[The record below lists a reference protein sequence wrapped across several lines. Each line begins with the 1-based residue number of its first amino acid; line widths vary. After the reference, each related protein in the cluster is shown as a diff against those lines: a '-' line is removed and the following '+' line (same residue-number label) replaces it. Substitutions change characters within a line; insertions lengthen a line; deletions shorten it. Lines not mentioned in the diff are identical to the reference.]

1 MKLDLRSVP
10 RYFLNPPVPGFA
22 NGRAIRLVDLSTK
35 GARLELVEPFEPGEQ
50 LFLQIVSA
58 SGELTVEGTILWCE
72 IDSLLMD
79 MVHDSYLVGV
89 AFARTSET
97 VNGLLDALC
106 GKDQAI
112 RIEDFRDHDRYHI
125 TAPLTGSFGDIAPV
139 SLLDISLR
147 GVRISSLTRIAVGT
161 GANLRFQVDGESG
174 PTDVFGKVV
183 WTTPGANGETQAGLL
198 ISNED
203 EQMRRT
209 IHRLCVLG
217 EARIDVDSLRR
228 KFDQLRAAVPRQK
241 VAG

>member
-1 MKLDLRSVP
+1 MKPDLRSVP

-22 NGRAIRLVDLSTK
+22 NGRAVRLVDLSTK
-35 GARLELVEPFEPGEQ
+35 GARLELVEQFEPGQ
-50 LFLQIVSA
+50 QVFLQIVSD

-79 MVHDSYLVGV
+79 MVHDRYLVGV
-89 AFARTSET
+89 AFVRTSET
-97 VNGLLDALC
+97 VNDLLDALC
-106 GKDQAI
+106 GKDQAV
-112 RIEDFRDHDRYHI
+112 RIEDFRDHDRYRV

-147 GVRISSLTRIAVGT
+147 GARITSLPRIGVGT
-161 GANLRFQVDGESG
+161 GGHLRFQVDGQSG
-174 PTDVFGKVV
+174 PTDVFGKVI
-183 WTTPGANGETQAGLL
+183 WTTPGPNGETQAGLL

-228 KFDQLRAAVPRQK
+228 KFDQLRAQAARQK
-241 VAG
+241 VSG